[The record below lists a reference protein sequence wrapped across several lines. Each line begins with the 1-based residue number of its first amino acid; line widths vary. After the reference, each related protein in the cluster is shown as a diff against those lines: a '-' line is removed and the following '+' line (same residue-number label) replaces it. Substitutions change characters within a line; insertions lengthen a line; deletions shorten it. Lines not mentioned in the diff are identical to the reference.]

1 MARLCCQ
8 LSKVEPGAPVQWLKE
23 DVELHAGPKYEM
35 HYQGATCE
43 LLIHG
48 LEAKDTGEYACVVSG
63 QKTLASVKVRG
74 EHSCHTHSSIAA
86 LGDSLSPG
94 VVPGVALRSL
104 GLQALPSHF
113 CTTSLSTVGK

>member
-1 MARLCCQ
+1 MFQTELQGTEQEVGGVARLCCQ

-23 DVELHAGPKYEM
+23 GVELHAGPKYEM

-74 EHSCHTHSSIAA
+74 ESSCHTHPSVAA
-86 LGDSLSPG
+86 LGDPLSPG
-94 VVPGVALRSL
+94 AVSVAALRL
-104 GLQALPSHF
+104 L
-113 CTTSLSTVGK
+113 